1 MDMDFFGPCAE
12 RRQCAQDDDGGTECQ
27 GGEKADIDFA
37 PDSLFSEKCRQR
49 RVFAEGCTGEKFVA
63 HEAERVAEPPPDYGT
78 YEEGEEQ
85 ACRCD
90 DRLAQRASVE
100 DECHWNDENK
110 GECRCVEHREQAD
123 AEGRFE
129 DMLELIGAFEGGYHL
144 RAAEYQQ

>member
-1 MDMDFFGPCAE
+1 MLQTP
-12 RRQCAQDDDGGTECQ
+12 
-27 GGEKADIDFA
+27 
-37 PDSLFSEKCRQR
+37 FSPKSAGSAVSSP
-49 RVFAEGCTGEKFVA
+49 RVVPA
-63 HEAERVAEPPPDYGT
+63 RSSWPMRPDYGT

>member
-1 MDMDFFGPCAE
+1 MDFFGPCAE

-85 ACRCD
+85 ACRNPK
-90 DRLAQRASVE
+90 RLLFERS
-100 DECHWNDENK
+100 
-110 GECRCVEHREQAD
+110 CRRRRLRIVLFHQHS
-123 AEGRFE
+123 
-129 DMLELIGAFEGGYHL
+129 LIR
-144 RAAEYQQ
+144 RAAD